1 MRRSGR
7 SLCNA
12 LDRGDLLEDARFK
25 TRADRMEN
33 DDSLVE
39 ELQKAFVTRLPREWE
54 ESLIAAGVACVEVED
69 SGMFNFFS
77 QDPHVEENGFIR
89 PANNPRIGDYW
100 RYSPMVELSRTPT
113 RVGSGP
119 LRGQHTRSILEE
131 IGYSNEEIETL
142 YSNRIVDSEEPT
154 VWGEAGH

>member
-1 MRRSGR
+1 
-7 SLCNA
+7 
-12 LDRGDLLEDARFK
+12 
-25 TRADRMEN
+25 MEN
-33 DDSLVE
+33 DDSLSE

>member
-1 MRRSGR
+1 MRRSGE

-33 DDSLVE
+33 DDALVE

-89 PANNPRIGDYW
+89 PANNPRIGGLLAVQPHGGALQDADPGGV
-100 RYSPMVELSRTPT
+100 RPS
-113 RVGSGP
+113 SGP
-119 LRGQHTRSILEE
+119 AHPQH
-131 IGYSNEEIETL
+131 
-142 YSNRIVDSEEPT
+142 P
-154 VWGEAGH
+154 